1 MAQDVRIDCINKSDR
16 YNPHERIMY
25 VGGLNP
31 DGSRWKLSEQAA
43 IEGIISGKWRFYVE
57 RPPGHRVDVI
67 IATSPFGHQYLKTE
81 SDGEQP
87 NNLLSLPE
95 CP

>member
-1 MAQDVRIDCINKSDR
+1 MASRHQILCINKSDR
-16 YNPHERIMY
+16 YNAHERILS

-31 DGSRWKLSEQAA
+31 DGERWKLSQEAA
-43 IEGIISGKWRFYVE
+43 ITGIKLKTYEFFVVV
-57 RPPGHRVDVI
+57 RVSQVKVI
-67 IATSPFGHQYLKTE
+67 VATSQYGNEYIKTE
-81 SDGEQP
+81 ADGEHP